1 MAIRPAPLFD
11 SGNSLWFAKTEREV
25 ATGDR
30 AFLARPFAYNVNEQ
44 LACVDD
50 VSWFSPCALR
60 GFADEACDILSASS
74 HAKPRLNFIHE
85 GIEQNIKLVEGA
97 CELRSGRIARGK

>member
-1 MAIRPAPLFD
+1 MVIRSAPLFD
-11 SGNSLWFAKTEREV
+11 SGNSLWFTKTEREV

-30 AFLARPFAYNVNEQ
+30 AFLTRPFAYNINEQ

-50 VSWFSPCALR
+50 VSWFNPGALR
-60 GFADEACDILSASS
+60 GFADEACDILSTSS
-74 HAKPRLNFIHE
+74 YAKPRLDFIHE

-97 CELRSGRIARGK
+97 CALLSGRIARGK